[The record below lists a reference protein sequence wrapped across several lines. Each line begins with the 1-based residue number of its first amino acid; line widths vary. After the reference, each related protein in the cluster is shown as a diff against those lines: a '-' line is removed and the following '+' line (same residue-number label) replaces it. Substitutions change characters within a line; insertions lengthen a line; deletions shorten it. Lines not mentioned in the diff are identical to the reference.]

1 MSLCK
6 WFRDISAK
14 LTEPK
19 VYISKI
25 PLYGQSGEHVLV
37 LQRALVSKGYEI
49 LVDGHFGPQTKR
61 AVVAFQKSFGSVGS
75 GVIGLVTIEKL
86 GLVLGEAPKSVPP
99 PVEGRRSPPWYTYAL
114 KFKGKNESDPLF
126 NKEMSAKWP
135 LVGLKLGTIAQS
147 WAAWCGLAMAVALAG
162 VGVDYQRNGA
172 LAKNWAS
179 YGVAIDWKRDGIPQG
194 AIVQLNA
201 TSCSSSSGNHVSQA
215 EGDCTPEHLTKPGAT
230 IDLYGGNQGNSW
242 KVSTYKVS
250 RLCAVRWPKDVK
262 DYPKPGR
269 ITKDVKC
276 TSGADSNEST
286 R

>member
-1 MSLCK
+1 MSLCGWLGK
-6 WFRDISAK
+6 AFDK
-14 LTEPK
+14 MVEPK
-19 VYISKI
+19 IYIHKT
-25 PLYGQSGEHVLV
+25 PMYGQMGDHVTA
-37 LQRALVSKGYEI
+37 LQTALVSKGYAI
-49 LVDGHFGPQTKR
+49 KVDGHYGPQTKA
-61 AVVAFQKSFGSVGS
+61 AVIAFQKSFGSTGS
-75 GVIGLVTIEKL
+75 GIIGQVTLQKL
-86 GLVLGEAPKSVPP
+86 GLVVGEKPSEPDEPSGK
-99 PVEGRRSPPWYTYAL
+99 RSPPWYLFAL
-114 KFKGKNESDPLF
+114 QFKGKNESDSSF

-179 YGVAIDWKRDGIPQG
+179 YGVAIDWKKDGIPQG

-215 EGDCTPEHLTKPGAT
+215 EGDCTPEHLAKSGAT

-250 RLCAVRWPKDVK
+250 KLCAVRWPKDVK

-269 ITKDVKC
+269 ITKDLKC
-276 TSGADSNEST
+276 TSGSDSGEST